1 MRFDWIRE
9 AITDPEKNVLATIVV
24 TTFGLGI
31 VSNGASSLLLET
43 VGGWVEGHSPIS
55 KLTFQIGALVGLM
68 GLILVGV
75 YLTNLVG
82 GVKRFLGTG
91 QAGAGDA
98 NVVPLT
104 IGMPGLVVAVS
115 RRSGD
120 NPQATPAE
128 LAIRH
133 HLAAGTLRHC
143 WLICTEQS
151 LAEAERLVRL
161 LEDEGVS
168 RRLFHYGE
176 DWELGTVDE
185 AGRPLTMSLDATRV
199 DDPNYVRQL
208 VEGIYGAAWRQFGLG
223 EGEMIVDY
231 TGGTKSMTAGMM
243 LACVSPERR
252 LQYFSQIEGRLMMV
266 RTAYRL
272 QRQRGMR

>member
-43 VGGWVEGHSPIS
+43 VGNWVEAHSPVS

-91 QAGAGDA
+91 QVDAGEA

-115 RRSGD
+115 WRPAGST
-120 NPQATPAE
+120 QVTPAE

-143 WLICTEQS
+143 WLICTEKS
-151 LAEAERLVRL
+151 LAEAEQLVQKL
-161 LEDEGVS
+161 VDEGV
-168 RRLFHYGE
+168 RRSMFYYGA
-176 DWELGTVDE
+176 DWALGVADE
-185 AGRPLTMSLDATRV
+185 MGVPLTMVLAAGRE
-199 DDPNYVRQL
+199 DDPNYVRQ
-208 VEGIYGAAWRQFGLG
+208 VMEGIYGAAWQRFGLG
-223 EGEMIVDY
+223 EEEMIVDY
-231 TGGTKSMTAGMM
+231 TGGTKSITAGMM
-243 LACVSPERR
+243 LACVSPGRR

-272 QRQRGMR
+272 RRQKG